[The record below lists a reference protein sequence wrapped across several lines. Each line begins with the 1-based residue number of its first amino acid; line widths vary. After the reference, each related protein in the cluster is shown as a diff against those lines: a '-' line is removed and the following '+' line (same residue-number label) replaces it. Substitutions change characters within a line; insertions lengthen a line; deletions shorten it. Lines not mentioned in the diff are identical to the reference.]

1 MCGSWSV
8 RLGQG
13 SQSSEAG
20 ASEQEFLVLV
30 SPARP
35 VPPEMG
41 FSGLLLILVPLIV
54 LGGVQEPGLVEAF
67 IVKKCPSNRAR
78 CEMKERD
85 QCTKHRQC
93 PNKMNCCKF
102 ACGKKCLNIKQ
113 DVCSLPKKTG
123 PCLAYLPRWW
133 YDKEK
138 KVCSRFIYGGCQG
151 NNNNFQS
158 ENVCKDICSQKSKF
172 QGPQSPLLIWTTLGI
187 DGQVHSRSLAGL
199 GLTEPVQLGGTH
211 APHGGVSRGRFG
223 EAGEGSSGQR
233 DVGDH
238 AWGCR
243 ESKQK

>member
-1 MCGSWSV
+1 VSTSSILIIIILM
-8 RLGQG
+8 
-13 SQSSEAG
+13 SQDLDNE
-20 ASEQEFLVLV
+20 
-30 SPARP
+30 
-35 VPPEMG
+35 
-41 FSGLLLILVPLIV
+41 
-54 LGGVQEPGLVEAF
+54 
-67 IVKKCPSNRAR
+67 KCPSNRAR

-158 ENVCKDICSQKSKF
+158 ENVCKDICSQKSKIEPASSWIQVRF
-172 QGPQSPLLIWTTLGI
+172 IATESQWELLE
-187 DGQVHSRSLAGL
+187 SAF
-199 GLTEPVQLGGTH
+199 LTRT
-211 APHGGVSRGRFG
+211 A
-223 EAGEGSSGQR
+223 
-233 DVGDH
+233 
-238 AWGCR
+238 
-243 ESKQK
+243 K